1 MEKVTEV
8 KHPNAS
14 IDFLADR
21 FVLFIVHD
29 HKFAVPVH
37 SVNRVV
43 FAVNIMP
50 IPNSPPSILG
60 IINVNGEAVPM
71 INFRRKFEF
80 PEKEIGLTDKIF
92 ILNTSSIKI
101 GFIANEVLDLTK
113 VVEQNEFPVE
123 TLIPGQK
130 EELTGMINFRNELIM
145 IYDIEKIFI
154 ADAEKTYKLHQKNN
168 NSKKI

>member
-1 MEKVTEV
+1 MMENFKEKEV
-8 KHPNAS
+8 KHLS
-14 IDFLADR
+14 TSSDFLAGR
-21 FVLFIVHD
+21 FVLFIVHN

-43 FAVNIMP
+43 FAVNIKP

-60 IINVNGEAVPM
+60 IINVNGDVVPV
-71 INFRRKFEF
+71 INFRRKFKF
-80 PEKEIGLTDKIF
+80 PKKETELTDKIF
-92 ILNTSSIKI
+92 ILNTASIKI

-113 VVEQNEFPVE
+113 VAEQKEFPIE

-145 IYDIEKIFI
+145 IYDIEKIFL
-154 ADAEKTYKLHQKNN
+154 ADAEKTYKLHE
-168 NSKKI
+168 KKV